1 MEEKG
6 KENTAVNCL
15 PFECALLA
23 FSVSIFH
30 NYVMDLECLKAL
42 NQN

>member
-15 PFECALLA
+15 PSECAFLA
-23 FSVSIFH
+23 FLVSIFH
-30 NYVMDLECLKAL
+30 SYVIELACLEAL
-42 NQN
+42 NQD